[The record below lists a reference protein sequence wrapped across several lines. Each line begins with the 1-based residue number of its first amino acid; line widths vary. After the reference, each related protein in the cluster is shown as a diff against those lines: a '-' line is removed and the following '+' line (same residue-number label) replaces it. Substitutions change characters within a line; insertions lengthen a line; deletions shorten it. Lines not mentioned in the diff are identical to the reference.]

1 MTARG
6 PAGIRGILDAGTDF
20 GGFPAAD
27 PVRPEA
33 AAMVCPE
40 AAAGVELNQ

>member
-6 PAGIRGILDAGTDF
+6 PADIRGILDAGTDF

-33 AAMVCPE
+33 AAMVTSRRVS
-40 AAAGVELNQ
+40 AAAG